1 MLMGAGRDTA
11 RDEAQKLHRKWLK
24 HQAFMAELARN
35 KEWLAKIELEGQE
48 LIDEKPELRSVVQQ
62 KLEEIRECWTDLES
76 TTKAKARALFE
87 NNKPEPVVKSYSD
100 LDHQL
105 SGLEKQPPLLDQAH
119 HLPTFN
125 EQLHKF
131 QSQMGDLYKD
141 VGEIGS
147 LQGVFLPQQAS
158 LVKGGEGERDVQ
170 PAAEE
175 TRIVRLIEPLKERR
189 RILLAS
195 KEMHQV
201 AQDLEEEI
209 LWIQERLPMASS
221 KDYGNNLQTVHHHV
235 KINQTLQRDLQGRRA
250 RVEEVLD
257 RAGIIASLRTP
268 EVDFVREGAGHVR
281 QLWEVLRLET
291 ERRSVMLDMV
301 LQAQQYYGEAAK
313 VESWLA
319 GQKLHL
325 INEEKGTDEASTLQ
339 LLKEHLALEAT
350 VENYAETV
358 GMLSQQCQ
366 RQLEMGHPDRHGNVT
381 HAPDPKHNDT
391 RAHTLIP
398 RLVRWRS
405 FTVLNIPGSDC
416 MGFYVSVNYSISQAL
431 CLVRSP
437 LSLSLSLS
445 LSVCLSDS
453 EGITKQQSHIDRLY
467 VSLKDMVEHRKN
479 KLEQQYWM
487 YQLNREVEELEK
499 WITEREAVASS
510 TELGQDLEHVT
521 MLQDKFTKFC
531 SETNGVGQQR
541 MEQVNKMVN
550 EMIDCGHTDAATIAE
565 WKDGLNE
572 SWADLLELMETR
584 GQMLAASQQLHKF
597 FADCKEVLAQI
608 AGKMRQ
614 LPEVRACQA
623 SIANPATLQRLMHS
637 FENALQLL
645 VSQVRQLQENAAQL
659 RTIYAGE
666 KAETIMNRE
675 QEVMSAWKE
684 LLVSCEASRVQV
696 TSVTDKVQFFS
707 VVREHLMWMEGIMG
721 QIGGDDPRDSS
732 SAEEMIKQ
740 HGELKAKMDGR
751 SKTIHQCVELGK
763 ILLAAGNPAAEEI
776 KEKLDALLAKQ
787 KDLSERLDKH
797 QEKLQRKKDQ
807 FQYAQ
812 ETVKAEAW
820 LKAKEPLI
828 SSGSTS
834 RGAGGVGDS
843 QAQTDEVEQLIL
855 RHEAFRKAAV
865 TWKERFSSLRQL
877 SNAEKLREEQS
888 SKPAPTPLSSR
899 RMFPS
904 SCLTPTNPL
913 ATSTLLRQTVQ
924 VHIEPRPKQTS
935 LEISASPF
943 SAVQR
948 MGSPTASY
956 TPVMNGSGYHIL
968 DHQCSSSGLEGS
980 NYLGMNNQAGAG
992 VESSLSYLGANHQT
1006 GTSIVESSAYHA
1018 LGHQSSAI
1026 TPGYIPP
1033 NQSSGGIG
1041 SSGYLLQNQGCGGMG
1056 SSGYLAQPAGS
1067 GGMGSSGYLAQPAG
1081 SGGMGSSGYLAQHQ
1095 GSGGMGSSGYL
1106 AQYHGSGG
1114 MGSSGYLAQPT
1125 GSGGM
1130 GSSGYLAQPAGS
1142 GGMGSSSYLAQPA
1155 GSGGM
1160 GSSSY
1165 LAQPTGSG
1173 GMGSSG
1179 YLAQHQGSG
1188 IMGSSGYLPQS
1199 GGVMDPKM
1207 AYAWQ
1212 HLKAD
1217 CMQPRINHIH
1227 KAVNP
1232 LLEASRVQREQ
1243 FGDIPM
1249 VDTIGPESGLE
1260 HLHGRLQRDP
1270 RGSRSDPQMD
1280 HLRREREYKLGR
1292 QTSSEQEIQARLNE
1306 LPLIVRQER
1315 YRRRLERQLSSE
1327 QEGSGKARTPKHD
1340 DSSDMESAK
1349 EGSDKRSTEKRTTT
1363 MAEIVEQA
1371 QEREAAQARGET
1383 YRPTSSLSAPV
1394 TYERPRA
1401 RDRPKPRRRPRPKE
1415 PEEKR
1420 RSRSAPAQSPAQLLP
1435 PSHTAH
1441 NEGFLYRKHDFDG
1454 QQKSPN
1460 SKSWVNLYCVLSK
1473 GEMTFYKDAK
1483 STTTPYNDETPL
1495 DLSVCICDSTI
1506 GYKKKKNVFVIKKND
1521 GNDYIF
1527 HAKDEE
1533 DLKTWVTSITTSI
1546 SEHEEI
1552 AKWDKPNTSSTDP
1565 DRSERK
1571 EKSEGDADARSERSE
1586 IGGEVD
1592 EEERSEK
1599 ERSEKGE
1606 GSEKTGEGSEKAET
1620 SERGERAEGR
1630 AEGSSA
1636 SGRSK

>member
-35 KEWLAKIELEGQE
+35 KEWLAKIEQEGQE

-105 SGLEKQPPLLDQAH
+105 SGLEKQPPQLEQAH

-141 VGEIGS
+141 VGETGS
-147 LQGVFLPQQAS
+147 LQGLFLPQQGS
-158 LVKGGEGERDVQ
+158 LVRGGEGEGDEQ
-170 PAAEE
+170 PAVEE

-209 LWIQERLPMASS
+209 LWIQERLPLASS
-221 KDYGNNLQTVHHHV
+221 KDYGNNLQSVHQHV

-281 QLWEVLRLET
+281 QLWEVLTLEA
-291 ERRSVMLDMV
+291 ERRSVMLDVV
-301 LQAQQYYGEAAK
+301 LQAQQYYSEAAK

-366 RQLEMGHPDRHGNVT
+366 RQLELGHP
-381 HAPDPKHNDT
+381 
-391 RAHTLIP
+391 
-398 RLVRWRS
+398 
-405 FTVLNIPGSDC
+405 
-416 MGFYVSVNYSISQAL
+416 
-431 CLVRSP
+431 
-437 LSLSLSLS
+437 
-445 LSVCLSDS
+445 DS

-531 SETNGVGQQR
+531 SETNSIGQQR

-597 FADCKEVLAQI
+597 FTDCKEVLAQI

-637 FENALQLL
+637 FEHALQLL

-666 KAETIMNRE
+666 KAETIMNKE

-787 KDLSERLDKH
+787 KDLSERWDKH
-797 QEKLQRKKDQ
+797 QEELQRKKDQ

-828 SSGSTS
+828 TSSSTS
-834 RGAGGVGDS
+834 RGAGVAGEA

-855 RHEAFRKAAV
+855 RHEAFRKAAA

-904 SCLTPTNPL
+904 SCLTPTVPL

-935 LEISASPF
+935 LEISASLSSP
-943 SAVQR
+943 VQR
-948 MGSPTASY
+948 LGSTMSSY
-956 TPVMNGSGYHIL
+956 TPVMNGSGYHGL
-968 DHQCSSSGLEGS
+968 DHQSSSGLESS
-980 NYLGMNNQAGAG
+980 NYPGMNPQAGGG
-992 VESSLSYLGANHQT
+992 VESSVSYLGANHQT
-1006 GTSIVESSAYHA
+1006 GSPPVDSSGYHV
-1018 LGHQSSAI
+1018 LSHQSSGSS
-1026 TPGYIPP
+1026 PGYLPQ
-1033 NQSSGGIG
+1033 NQSSGG
-1041 SSGYLLQNQGCGGMG
+1041 SGYLLQNQ
-1056 SSGYLAQPAGS
+1056 
-1067 GGMGSSGYLAQPAG
+1067 G

-1106 AQYHGSGG
+1106 AQHQGSGG
-1114 MGSSGYLAQPT
+1114 MGSSGYLAQNQ

-1130 GSSGYLAQPAGS
+1130 GSSGYLAQN
-1142 GGMGSSSYLAQPA
+1142 Q
-1155 GSGGM
+1155 
-1160 GSSSY
+1160 
-1165 LAQPTGSG
+1165 GSG

-1188 IMGSSGYLPQS
+1188 GMGSSGYLAQHQGSGGMGSSGYLAQLQGSGGMGSSGYLAQHQGSGGMGSSGYLAQSGGGMGSSSYLPQS

-1212 HLKAD
+1212 HLKVD
-1217 CMQPRINHIH
+1217 FMQPRINHIH

-1232 LLEASRVQREQ
+1232 LLEASRAQREQ

-1249 VDTIGPESGLE
+1249 VDTIGPESGLDL
-1260 HLHGRLQRDP
+1260 LHGRLQRDP

-1315 YRRRLERQLSSE
+1315 YRRRLERQSSSE
-1327 QEGSGKARTPKHD
+1327 QEGSGKARTPRQD

-1383 YRPTSSLSAPV
+1383 YRPTSSLSAPI

-1420 RSRSAPAQSPAQLLP
+1420 RSRSAPAQSPAQLMP

-1441 NEGFLYRKHDFDG
+1441 NEGFLYRKHDFEG

-1533 DLKTWVTSITTSI
+1533 DLKAWVTSITTSI
-1546 SEHEEI
+1546 TEHEEI
-1552 AKWDKPNTSSTDP
+1552 AKWDKPTTSSTDP

-1586 IGGEVD
+1586 MGGEVE

-1606 GSEKTGEGSEKAET
+1606 RSEKTGEGSEKAET
-1620 SERGERAEGR
+1620 SERGERAERG
-1630 AEGSSA
+1630 AGGSST

>member
-24 HQAFMAELARN
+24 HQAFMTELARN
-35 KEWLAKIELEGQE
+35 KEWLAKIEQEGQE

-105 SGLEKQPPLLDQAH
+105 SGLEKQPPQLEQAH

-141 VGEIGS
+141 VGELGS
-147 LQGVFLPQQAS
+147 LQGVCLPQRGS
-158 LVKGGEGERDVQ
+158 LEKGREGEGGEQ
-170 PAAEE
+170 PAVVE

-209 LWIQERLPMASS
+209 LWIQERLPLASS
-221 KDYGNNLQTVHHHV
+221 KDYGNNLQSVQQHV

-281 QLWEVLRLET
+281 QLWEVLRLEA
-291 ERRSVMLDMV
+291 ERRTVMLDVV
-301 LQAQQYYGEAAK
+301 LQAQQYYSEAAK

-325 INEEKGTDEASTLQ
+325 ISEEKGMDEASTLQ
-339 LLKEHLALEAT
+339 LLKEHLALEAM

-366 RQLEMGHPDRHGNVT
+366 RQLELAHP
-381 HAPDPKHNDT
+381 
-391 RAHTLIP
+391 
-398 RLVRWRS
+398 
-405 FTVLNIPGSDC
+405 
-416 MGFYVSVNYSISQAL
+416 
-431 CLVRSP
+431 
-437 LSLSLSLS
+437 
-445 LSVCLSDS
+445 DS

-467 VSLKDMVEHRKN
+467 VSLKDMVEHRKT

-510 TELGQDLEHVT
+510 TELGQDLEDVT
-521 MLQDKFTKFC
+521 MLQEKFTKFC
-531 SETNGVGQQR
+531 SETNSIGQQR

-584 GQMLAASQQLHKF
+584 GQMLTASYQLHKF
-597 FADCKEVLAQI
+597 FTDCKEVLVQI

-623 SIANPATLQRLMHS
+623 SIANPATLQRLMRS
-637 FENALQLL
+637 FEHALQLL

-659 RTIYAGE
+659 RAIYAGE
-666 KAETIMNRE
+666 KAEAIMSKE

-721 QIGGDDPRDSS
+721 QIGGDDPSVFPSCLTWSYGVASARDSS
-732 SAEEMIKQ
+732 SADVMMKQ

-751 SKTIHQCVELGK
+751 SKTLQQCVELGK

-776 KEKLDALLAKQ
+776 KDKLDTLLAKQ
-787 KDLSERLDKH
+787 KDLSERWDKH

-812 ETVKAEAW
+812 ETVTAEAW

-828 SSGSTS
+828 NSSE
-834 RGAGGVGDS
+834 A

-855 RHEAFRKAAV
+855 RHEAFRKAAA

-904 SCLTPTNPL
+904 SCLTPTFPL

-924 VHIEPRPKQTS
+924 LHIEPRPKQTS
-935 LEISASPF
+935 LGMAASAST
-943 SAVQR
+943 AAQR
-948 MGSPTASY
+948 LGSTMASY
-956 TPVMNGSGYHIL
+956 TPVMNGSSYHGL
-968 DHQCSSSGLEGS
+968 DHQSSSGGLESS
-980 NYLGMNNQAGAG
+980 NYPGLNHQACGG
-992 VESSLSYLGANHQT
+992 VDSSSSYLGVNHQT
-1006 GTSIVESSAYHA
+1006 APPPVDSSGY
-1018 LGHQSSAI
+1018 LGLNHQSSGGMVS
-1026 TPGYIPP
+1026 PGYLPQ
-1033 NQSSGGIG
+1033 NQSSGGMG
-1041 SSGYLLQNQGCGGMG
+1041 SPGYLPQNQSSGGMG
-1056 SSGYLAQPAGS
+1056 SLGYLPQNQSSGGTGSQGYLPQNQSIGGIVSPGYLAQNQHS
-1067 GGMGSSGYLAQPAG
+1067 GGMGSSGYLAQNLSSGSMGSSGYLAQNHQS
-1081 SGGMGSSGYLAQHQ
+1081 SGGMGSSGYLAQNHQ
-1095 GSGGMGSSGYL
+1095 SSGGMGSSGYL
-1106 AQYHGSGG
+1106 AQNQGSGVMGSSGFLAQNQCSGIMGSSGYLAQNQNSGG
-1114 MGSSGYLAQPT
+1114 MGSSGYLAQNLS
-1125 GSGGM
+1125 SGGM
-1130 GSSGYLAQPAGS
+1130 GSSGYIAQNQGSGCMGSSGYLAQIQGS
-1142 GGMGSSSYLAQPA
+1142 GGMGSSS
-1155 GSGGM
+1155 
-1160 GSSSY
+1160 
-1165 LAQPTGSG
+1165 
-1173 GMGSSG
+1173 
-1179 YLAQHQGSG
+1179 
-1188 IMGSSGYLPQS
+1188 YLPQS

-1232 LLEASRVQREQ
+1232 LLEASRAQREQ

-1249 VDTIGPESGLE
+1249 VDMIGPESGLE
-1260 HLHGRLQRDP
+1260 LLHGRLQRDP

-1306 LPLIVRQER
+1306 LPMIVRQER
-1315 YRRRLERQLSSE
+1315 YRRRLERQSSSE
-1327 QEGSGKARTPKHD
+1327 QEGSGKARTPRQD

-1349 EGSDKRSTEKRTTT
+1349 EGSDKRSTEKRATT

-1415 PEEKR
+1415 LEEKR

-1441 NEGFLYRKHDFDG
+1441 NEGFLYRKHDFEG
-1454 QQKSPN
+1454 QQKSPS

-1473 GEMTFYKDAK
+1473 GEIIFYKDAK
-1483 STTTPYNDETPL
+1483 SITTPYNEETPL
-1495 DLSVCICDSTI
+1495 DLSVCICDSTM

-1533 DLKTWVTSITTSI
+1533 DLKAWVTNITTSI

-1552 AKWDKPNTSSTDP
+1552 AKWDKPTTSSTDP

-1586 IGGEVD
+1586 MGGE
-1592 EEERSEK
+1592 EEE

-1606 GSEKTGEGSEKAET
+1606 GSEKTGEGSEKADT
-1620 SERGERAEGR
+1620 SERGEMAEGG
-1630 AEGSSA
+1630 AGGSST
-1636 SGRSK
+1636 SGKSK

>member
-24 HQAFMAELARN
+24 HQAFMTELARN
-35 KEWLAKIELEGQE
+35 KEWLAKIEQEGQE

-105 SGLEKQPPLLDQAH
+105 SGLEKQPPQLEQAH

-141 VGEIGS
+141 VGELGS
-147 LQGVFLPQQAS
+147 LQGVCLPQRGS
-158 LVKGGEGERDVQ
+158 LVKAGEGEGGEQ
-170 PAAEE
+170 PAVVE

-209 LWIQERLPMASS
+209 LWIQERLPLASS
-221 KDYGNNLQTVHHHV
+221 KDYGNSLQSVQQHV

-281 QLWEVLRLET
+281 QLWEVLRLEA
-291 ERRSVMLDMV
+291 ERRSVMLDVV
-301 LQAQQYYGEAAK
+301 LQAQQYYSEAAK

-325 INEEKGTDEASTLQ
+325 ISEEKGMDEASTLQ
-339 LLKEHLALEAT
+339 LLKEHLALEAM

-366 RQLEMGHPDRHGNVT
+366 RQLELAHP
-381 HAPDPKHNDT
+381 
-391 RAHTLIP
+391 
-398 RLVRWRS
+398 
-405 FTVLNIPGSDC
+405 
-416 MGFYVSVNYSISQAL
+416 
-431 CLVRSP
+431 
-437 LSLSLSLS
+437 
-445 LSVCLSDS
+445 DS

-467 VSLKDMVEHRKN
+467 VSLKDMVEHRKT

-510 TELGQDLEHVT
+510 TELGQDLEDVT
-521 MLQDKFTKFC
+521 MLQEKFTKFC
-531 SETNGVGQQR
+531 SETNSIGQQR

-584 GQMLAASQQLHKF
+584 GQMLTASYQLHKF
-597 FADCKEVLAQI
+597 FTDCKEVLVQI

-623 SIANPATLQRLMHS
+623 SIANPATLQRLMRS
-637 FENALQLL
+637 FEHALQLL

-659 RTIYAGE
+659 RAIYAGE
-666 KAETIMNRE
+666 KAEAIMSKE

-732 SAEEMIKQ
+732 SAEVMMKQ
-740 HGELKAKMDGR
+740 HCELKAKMDGR
-751 SKTIHQCVELGK
+751 SKTLQQCVELGK

-776 KEKLDALLAKQ
+776 KEKLDTLLAKQ
-787 KDLSERLDKH
+787 KDLSERWDKH
-797 QEKLQRKKDQ
+797 QEKLQRKNDQ

-828 SSGSTS
+828 NSSSNS
-834 RGAGGVGDS
+834 REAGGAGGEA

-855 RHEAFRKAAV
+855 RHEAFRKAAA

-904 SCLTPTNPL
+904 SCLTPTFPL

-924 VHIEPRPKQTS
+924 LHIEPRPKQPS
-935 LEISASPF
+935 LGMAASAST
-943 SAVQR
+943 AAQR
-948 MGSPTASY
+948 LGSTIASY
-956 TPVMNGSGYHIL
+956 IPVMNGSSYHGL
-968 DHQCSSSGLEGS
+968 DHQSSSGGLESS
-980 NYLGMNNQAGAG
+980 NYPGLNHQAGGG
-992 VESSLSYLGANHQT
+992 VDSSSSYLGVNHQT
-1006 GTSIVESSAYHA
+1006 APPPVDSSGY
-1018 LGHQSSAI
+1018 LGLNHQSSGGMVS
-1026 TPGYIPP
+1026 PGYLPQ
-1033 NQSSGGIG
+1033 NQSSGGMG
-1041 SSGYLLQNQGCGGMG
+1041 SPGYLPQNQSSGGMGSLGYLPQNQSSGGTGSPGYLPQNQSSGGMG
-1056 SSGYLAQPAGS
+1056 SSGYLPQNQSIGGIVSPGYLAQNQHS
-1067 GGMGSSGYLAQPAG
+1067 GGMGSSGYLAQNLSSGSMGSSGYLAQNHQS
-1081 SGGMGSSGYLAQHQ
+1081 SGGMGSSGYLAQNQ
-1095 GSGGMGSSGYL
+1095 GSGVMGSSGFLAQNQCSGIMGSSGYLAQNQNSGGMGSSGYL
-1106 AQYHGSGG
+1106 AQNLSSGG
-1114 MGSSGYLAQPT
+1114 MGSSGYIAQNQ
-1125 GSGGM
+1125 GSGCM
-1130 GSSGYLAQPAGS
+1130 GSSGYLAQIQGS
-1142 GGMGSSSYLAQPA
+1142 GGMGSSS
-1155 GSGGM
+1155 
-1160 GSSSY
+1160 
-1165 LAQPTGSG
+1165 
-1173 GMGSSG
+1173 
-1179 YLAQHQGSG
+1179 
-1188 IMGSSGYLPQS
+1188 YLPQS

-1232 LLEASRVQREQ
+1232 LLEASRAQREQ

-1249 VDTIGPESGLE
+1249 VDMIGPESGLE
-1260 HLHGRLQRDP
+1260 LLHGRLQRDP

-1306 LPLIVRQER
+1306 LPMIVRQER
-1315 YRRRLERQLSSE
+1315 YRRRLERQSSSE
-1327 QEGSGKARTPKHD
+1327 QEGSGKARTPRQD

-1349 EGSDKRSTEKRTTT
+1349 EGSDKRSTEKRATT

-1441 NEGFLYRKHDFDG
+1441 NEGFLYRKHDFEG
-1454 QQKSPN
+1454 QQKSPS

-1473 GEMTFYKDAK
+1473 GEIIFYKDAK
-1483 STTTPYNDETPL
+1483 SITTPYNEETPL
-1495 DLSVCICDSTI
+1495 DLSVCICDSTM

-1533 DLKTWVTSITTSI
+1533 DLKAWVTNITTSI
-1546 SEHEEI
+1546 TEHEEI
-1552 AKWDKPNTSSTDP
+1552 AKWDKPTTSSTDP

-1586 IGGEVD
+1586 MGGEVE

-1599 ERSEKGE
+1599 DRSEKRE
-1606 GSEKTGEGSEKAET
+1606 GSEKTGEGSEKADT
-1620 SERGERAEGR
+1620 SERGEMAEGG
-1630 AEGSSA
+1630 AGGSST
-1636 SGRSK
+1636 SGKSK

>member
-1 MLMGAGRDTA
+1 
-11 RDEAQKLHRKWLK
+11 
-24 HQAFMAELARN
+24 
-35 KEWLAKIELEGQE
+35 EGQE

-76 TTKAKARALFE
+76 TTKAKAQALFE

-105 SGLEKQPPLLDQAH
+105 SGLEKQPPQLEQAH

-141 VGEIGS
+141 VGELGS
-147 LQGVFLPQQAS
+147 LQGVCLPQRGS
-158 LVKGGEGERDVQ
+158 LVKGGEGEGSEQ
-170 PAAEE
+170 PAVVE

-201 AQDLEEEI
+201 AQDLKEEI
-209 LWIQERLPMASS
+209 LWIQDRLPLASS
-221 KDYGNNLQTVHHHV
+221 KDYGNNLQSVQQHV

-250 RVEEVLD
+250 QVEEVLD

-268 EVDFVREGAGHVR
+268 EVDFVREGAVHVR
-281 QLWEVLRLET
+281 QLWEVLRLEA
-291 ERRSVMLDMV
+291 ERRSVMLDVV
-301 LQAQQYYGEAAK
+301 LQAQQYYSEAAK

-325 INEEKGTDEASTLQ
+325 ISEEKGMDEASTLQ

-358 GMLSQQCQ
+358 GMLSQ
-366 RQLEMGHPDRHGNVT
+366 H
-381 HAPDPKHNDT
+381 
-391 RAHTLIP
+391 
-398 RLVRWRS
+398 
-405 FTVLNIPGSDC
+405 
-416 MGFYVSVNYSISQAL
+416 
-431 CLVRSP
+431 
-437 LSLSLSLS
+437 
-445 LSVCLSDS
+445 

-467 VSLKDMVEHRKN
+467 VSLKDMVEHRKT

-521 MLQDKFTKFC
+521 MLQEKFTKFC
-531 SETNGVGQQR
+531 SETNSIGQQR

-584 GQMLAASQQLHKF
+584 GQMLTASHQLHKF
-597 FADCKEVLAQI
+597 FTDCKEVLIQI

-623 SIANPATLQRLMHS
+623 SIANPATLQRLMRS
-637 FENALQLL
+637 FEHALQLL

-666 KAETIMNRE
+666 KAEAIMSKE

-684 LLVSCEASRVQV
+684 LLVSCEASCVQV

-732 SAEEMIKQ
+732 SAEVMMKQ

-751 SKTIHQCVELGK
+751 SKILQQCVELGK

-776 KEKLDALLAKQ
+776 KEKLDTLLAKQ
-787 KDLSERLDKH
+787 KDLSERWDKH

-828 SSGSTS
+828 NSSSTS
-834 RGAGGVGDS
+834 REAGGAGGEAQV
-843 QAQTDEVEQLIL
+843 QTDEVEQLIL
-855 RHEAFRKAAV
+855 RHEAFRKAAA

-904 SCLTPTNPL
+904 SCLTPTVPV
-913 ATSTLLRQTVQ
+913 ATSTLLRQMVQ

-935 LEISASPF
+935 LGMAASAS

-948 MGSPTASY
+948 LGSTMASY
-956 TPVMNGSGYHIL
+956 TPVMNGSGYHGL
-968 DHQCSSSGLEGS
+968 DHQSSSGGLESS
-980 NYLGMNNQAGAG
+980 NYPGLNHQAGGG
-992 VESSLSYLGANHQT
+992 VDSSSSYLGVNHQT
-1006 GTSIVESSAYHA
+1006 APPPVDSSGY
-1018 LGHQSSAI
+1018 LGLNHQSSGGMVS
-1026 TPGYIPP
+1026 PGYLPQ
-1033 NQSSGGIG
+1033 NQSSGGMG
-1041 SSGYLLQNQGCGGMG
+1041 SPGYLPQNQSSGGMG
-1056 SSGYLAQPAGS
+1056 SSGYLPQNQSS
-1067 GGMGSSGYLAQPAG
+1067 GGMGSSGYLAQNLS
-1081 SGGMGSSGYLAQHQ
+1081 SGGMGSSGYLAQNHQ
-1095 GSGGMGSSGYL
+1095 SSGGMGSSGYL
-1106 AQYHGSGG
+1106 AQNQGSGV
-1114 MGSSGYLAQPT
+1114 MGSSGYLAQNQ
-1125 GSGGM
+1125 GSGVM
-1130 GSSGYLAQPAGS
+1130 GSSGYLAQNQGS
-1142 GGMGSSSYLAQPA
+1142 GGMGSSS
-1155 GSGGM
+1155 
-1160 GSSSY
+1160 
-1165 LAQPTGSG
+1165 
-1173 GMGSSG
+1173 
-1179 YLAQHQGSG
+1179 
-1188 IMGSSGYLPQS
+1188 YLPQS

-1232 LLEASRVQREQ
+1232 LLEASRAQREQ

-1249 VDTIGPESGLE
+1249 VDMIGPESGLE
-1260 HLHGRLQRDP
+1260 LLHGRLQRDP

-1306 LPLIVRQER
+1306 LPMIVRQER
-1315 YRRRLERQLSSE
+1315 YRRRLERQSSSE
-1327 QEGSGKARTPKHD
+1327 QEGSGKARTPKQD

-1349 EGSDKRSTEKRTTT
+1349 EGSDKRSIEKRATT

-1441 NEGFLYRKHDFDG
+1441 NEGFLYRKHDFEG
-1454 QQKSPN
+1454 QQKSPS

-1473 GEMTFYKDAK
+1473 GEIIFYKDAK
-1483 STTTPYNDETPL
+1483 STTTPYNEESPL
-1495 DLSVCICDSTI
+1495 DLSVCICDSTM

-1533 DLKTWVTSITTSI
+1533 DLKAWVTNITTSI
-1546 SEHEEI
+1546 TEHEEI
-1552 AKWDKPNTSSTDP
+1552 AKWDKPTTSSTDP

-1586 IGGEVD
+1586 MGGEV
-1592 EEERSEK
+1592 EEDERSDK
-1599 ERSEKGE
+1599 DRSEKGE
-1606 GSEKTGEGSEKAET
+1606 GSEKTGEGSEKADT
-1620 SERGERAEGR
+1620 SERGERAEGG
-1630 AEGSSA
+1630 AGGSST
-1636 SGRSK
+1636 SGKSK

>member
-1 MLMGAGRDTA
+1 MILDPKSIGD
-11 RDEAQKLHRKWLK
+11 HSP
-24 HQAFMAELARN
+24 
-35 KEWLAKIELEGQE
+35 IEVQGENIEQEGQE

-105 SGLEKQPPLLDQAH
+105 SGLEKQPPQLEQAH

-141 VGEIGS
+141 VGELGSFQGVCLPQRGS
-147 LQGVFLPQQAS
+147 LE
-158 LVKGGEGERDVQ
+158 KGGEGEGGEQ
-170 PAAEE
+170 PAVVE

-209 LWIQERLPMASS
+209 LWIQERLPLASS
-221 KDYGNNLQTVHHHV
+221 KDYGNNLQSVQQHV

-281 QLWEVLRLET
+281 QLWEVLRLEA
-291 ERRSVMLDMV
+291 ERRTVMLDVV
-301 LQAQQYYGEAAK
+301 LQAQQYYSEAAK

-325 INEEKGTDEASTLQ
+325 ISEEKGMDEASTLQ
-339 LLKEHLALEAT
+339 LLKEHLALEAM

-358 GMLSQQCQ
+358 GMLSQQSGTGTP
-366 RQLEMGHPDRHGNVT
+366 RQARG
-381 HAPDPKHNDT
+381 DT
-391 RAHTLIP
+391 LTF
-398 RLVRWRS
+398 S
-405 FTVLNIPGSDC
+405 
-416 MGFYVSVNYSISQAL
+416 Y
-431 CLVRSP
+431 CL
-437 LSLSLSLS
+437 L
-445 LSVCLSDS
+445 

-467 VSLKDMVEHRKN
+467 VSLKDMVEHRKT

-510 TELGQDLEHVT
+510 TELGQDLEDVT
-521 MLQDKFTKFC
+521 MLQEKFTKFC
-531 SETNGVGQQR
+531 SETNSIGQQR

-584 GQMLAASQQLHKF
+584 GQMLTASYQLHKF
-597 FADCKEVLAQI
+597 FTDCKEVLVQI

-623 SIANPATLQRLMHS
+623 SIANPATLQRLMRS
-637 FENALQLL
+637 FEHALQLL

-659 RTIYAGE
+659 RAIYAGE
-666 KAETIMNRE
+666 KAEAIMSKE

-732 SAEEMIKQ
+732 SAEVMMKQ

-751 SKTIHQCVELGK
+751 SKTLQQCVELGK

-776 KEKLDALLAKQ
+776 KEKLDTLLAKQ
-787 KDLSERLDKH
+787 KDLSERWDKH

-828 SSGSTS
+828 NSSSNS
-834 RGAGGVGDS
+834 SQAGG
-843 QAQTDEVEQLIL
+843 ATDEVEQLIL
-855 RHEAFRKAAV
+855 RHEAFRKAAA

-877 SNAEKLREEQS
+877 SNLREEQS
-888 SKPAPTPLSSR
+888 SKPAPMPLSSR

-904 SCLTPTNPL
+904 
-913 ATSTLLRQTVQ
+913 QTVQ
-924 VHIEPRPKQTS
+924 LHIEPRPKQTS
-935 LEISASPF
+935 LGMAASAS
-943 SAVQR
+943 
-948 MGSPTASY
+948 TAS
-956 TPVMNGSGYHIL
+956 
-968 DHQCSSSGLEGS
+968 
-980 NYLGMNNQAGAG
+980 
-992 VESSLSYLGANHQT
+992 
-1006 GTSIVESSAYHA
+1006 
-1018 LGHQSSAI
+1018 
-1026 TPGYIPP
+1026 
-1033 NQSSGGIG
+1033 
-1041 SSGYLLQNQGCGGMG
+1041 
-1056 SSGYLAQPAGS
+1056 
-1067 GGMGSSGYLAQPAG
+1067 
-1081 SGGMGSSGYLAQHQ
+1081 
-1095 GSGGMGSSGYL
+1095 
-1106 AQYHGSGG
+1106 
-1114 MGSSGYLAQPT
+1114 
-1125 GSGGM
+1125 
-1130 GSSGYLAQPAGS
+1130 
-1142 GGMGSSSYLAQPA
+1142 
-1155 GSGGM
+1155 
-1160 GSSSY
+1160 
-1165 LAQPTGSG
+1165 
-1173 GMGSSG
+1173 
-1179 YLAQHQGSG
+1179 
-1188 IMGSSGYLPQS
+1188 QS

-1232 LLEASRVQREQ
+1232 LLEASRAQREQ

-1249 VDTIGPESGLE
+1249 VDMIGPESGLE
-1260 HLHGRLQRDP
+1260 LLHGRLQRDP

-1306 LPLIVRQER
+1306 LPMIVRQER
-1315 YRRRLERQLSSE
+1315 YRRRLERQSFDLEGFDYIPCLGDSWQKLSHC
-1327 QEGSGKARTPKHD
+1327 R
-1340 DSSDMESAK
+1340 
-1349 EGSDKRSTEKRTTT
+1349 EKRATT

-1454 QQKSPN
+1454 QQKSPS

-1473 GEMTFYKDAK
+1473 GEIIFYKDAK
-1483 STTTPYNDETPL
+1483 SITTPYNEETPL
-1495 DLSVCICDSTI
+1495 DLSVCICDSTM

-1533 DLKTWVTSITTSI
+1533 DLKAWVTNITTSI
-1546 SEHEEI
+1546 TEHEEI
-1552 AKWDKPNTSSTDP
+1552 AKWDKPTTSSTDP

-1586 IGGEVD
+1586 MGGEV
-1592 EEERSEK
+1592 EEE

-1606 GSEKTGEGSEKAET
+1606 GSEKTGEGSEKADT
-1620 SERGERAEGR
+1620 SERGEMAEGG
-1630 AEGSSA
+1630 AGGSST
-1636 SGRSK
+1636 SGKSK